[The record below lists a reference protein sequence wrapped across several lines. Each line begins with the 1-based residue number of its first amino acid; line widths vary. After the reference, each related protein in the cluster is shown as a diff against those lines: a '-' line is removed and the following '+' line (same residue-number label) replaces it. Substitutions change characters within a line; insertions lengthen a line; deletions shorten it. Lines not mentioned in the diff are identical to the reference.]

1 MNKNR
6 NSKRKII
13 LALIVAVIAILLF
26 WLMLKFVFDRT
37 ELGDQFGDSGEW
49 GEEDEQI
56 SLTFGDTEYVSD
68 DNIDTYLIIGTDG
81 GGEFVDEEH
90 SGTLAD
96 FLALMIIDNTTKKF
110 GIIQID
116 RNSMM
121 PMTDIIGLDE
131 IGGEEVRQQIC
142 LAHWYGENEG
152 QRNDNTVMAVSELFG
167 YLDIDNYYAINM
179 AEMGR
184 VNDAIGGVDVD
195 IDTDMTSLDPAFEA
209 GSTVHLTGDQ
219 AEKFLRA
226 RMDVGEGTNKERMSR
241 QTQYMQKAYNIVMS
255 EIRENP
261 EYVNDLVDSLGDVI
275 EREERGGSNLSR
287 MANHIV
293 QYESA
298 GILQLDGTIKLGDT
312 QGDGVEHEEFY
323 VNEDSIAEVLGQIMN
338 LTPVNE

>member
-167 YLDIDNYYAINM
+167 YLDIDNILAMIYLSVGQPLALLVCLTR
-179 AEMGR
+179 EL
-184 VNDAIGGVDVD
+184 VDVRYEGALEGAAQDGLLVPDEGLDTLLLEEVDDAGTQIDYLFVD
-195 IDTDMTSLDPAFEA
+195 IIH
-209 GSTVHLTGDQ
+209 HLSHP
-219 AEKFLRA
+219 LP
-226 RMDVGEGTNKERMSR
+226 DVQLLLFT
-241 QTQYMQKAYNIVMS
+241 
-255 EIRENP
+255 EI
-261 EYVNDLVDSLGDVI
+261 S
-275 EREERGGSNLSR
+275 
-287 MANHIV
+287 
-293 QYESA
+293 Q
-298 GILQLDGTIKLGDT
+298 Q
-312 QGDGVEHEEFY
+312 
-323 VNEDSIAEVLGQIMN
+323 
-338 LTPVNE
+338 